1 MTKSSM
7 VRGSS
12 GLTHPEEVV
21 AIHERILGTSLAKSR
36 FIKVGSSRR
45 VHVIETGDGAPVV
58 LLHGSS
64 TSSLLLLPLLE
75 CLQGAWG
82 IAVDRPGFGLSDPS
96 DVPRERFRQAAVEW
110 LDGVLDALGLD
121 ELALAGNSMGGT
133 WALWYALARPERVR
147 RLVLLGAAPLL
158 PGTRV
163 PPPLRVMATPG
174 IGELLQRMLKPS
186 RKMVV
191 KMMASMGEKETI
203 VNFPAQIEALL
214 AAGRDPVAAQV
225 NLTELRAAISPFG
238 FRRALRVQSDELR
251 SIATRTLLV
260 WGDHEPVGSVEVA
273 EATRDLIPD
282 ARLEVLPAGHA
293 PWLGHPGRTAEL
305 VSDFVH

>member
-1 MTKSSM
+1 MTKSNV

-12 GLTHPEEVV
+12 GLTHPDEVA

-45 VHVIETGDGAPVV
+45 VHVIETGDGSPVV

-82 IAVDRPGFGLSDPS
+82 IAVDRPGFGLSDPA

-121 ELALAGNSMGGT
+121 EIALAGNSMGGT

-163 PPPLRVMATPG
+163 PPPLRVMATPR

-225 NLTELRAAISPFG
+225 NLKELGAAISPFG

-251 SIATRTLLV
+251 HVATPTLLV
-260 WGDHEPVGSVEVA
+260 WGDHEPVGSVKVA
-273 EATRDLIPD
+273 AAIRDLIPN

-293 PWLGHPGRTAEL
+293 PWLGNPRRTAEL
-305 VSDFVH
+305 VSGFVH